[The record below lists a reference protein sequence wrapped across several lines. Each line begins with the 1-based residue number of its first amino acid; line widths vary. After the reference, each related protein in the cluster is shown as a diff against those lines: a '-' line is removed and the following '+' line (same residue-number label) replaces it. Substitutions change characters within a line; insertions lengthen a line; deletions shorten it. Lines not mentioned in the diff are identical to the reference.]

1 MSYVFCS
8 IGEKYEKKV
17 DMMSTALGNL
27 KAYDQRLSFAVGR
40 LDMLKGLCVSF
51 ASGGFPSFKIVKN
64 IKGKLI
70 QFREILKFLLKVS

>member
-1 MSYVFCS
+1 MELIFFLFMFDVFCS
-8 IGEKYEKKV
+8 IGEKYEKKL

-51 ASGGFPSFKIVKN
+51 THDMIIFKLASGGFPSFKNV
-64 IKGKLI
+64 
-70 QFREILKFLLKVS
+70 